1 MKFLN
6 LDDIA
11 LDSER
16 TIKYQGNT
24 YKVKDFDV
32 SEFVLFQ
39 EHFHKFSKYY
49 SSNNHEDAGKV
60 VVEVKEL
67 VKIGVPEFPLELV
80 EKLNPVQMLALVS
93 MISNLI
99 PTADEST
106 SEVIEEKKE
115 NPAE

>member
-16 TIKYQGNT
+16 TVRYKGNT
-24 YKVKDFDV
+24 YKVRDFNV

-39 EHFHKFSKYY
+39 EHFQKFSKYY
-49 SSNNHEDAGKV
+49 ASNNPEDAGKV

-67 VKIGVPEFPLELV
+67 VKLGVPEFPFELV
-80 EKLNPVQMLALVS
+80 NELNPVQMLALVS
-93 MISNLI
+93 MIANLI
-99 PTADEST
+99 PTADENT
-106 SEVIEEKKE
+106 SEVKKKKKD